1 MNFTGVNLDLQGL
14 MKRTYANLLYN
25 SQFYKLLNRSFFE
38 VGRTGTPIIEVVKQL
53 DTKLNVRDRKS
64 VV

>member
-38 VGRTGTPIIEVVKQL
+38 VGRTGTPII
-53 DTKLNVRDRKS
+53 
-64 VV
+64 